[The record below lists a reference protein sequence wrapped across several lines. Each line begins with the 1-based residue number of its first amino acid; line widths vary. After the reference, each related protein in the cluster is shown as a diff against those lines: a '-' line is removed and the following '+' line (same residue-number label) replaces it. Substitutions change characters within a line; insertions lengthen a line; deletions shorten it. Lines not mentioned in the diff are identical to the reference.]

1 MKQILSFIFLSCLAM
16 TARAQNSGPR
26 LFLDLPSIYYTVP
39 NLELAGDRMGVG
51 AEAAFNLATHWSTVR
66 AGGGAVFSVDPN
78 ATDVGESFLTTPY
91 GILEAGGGLYRTNG
105 NQCARTKANAFTA
118 MALVGLRYDLDT
130 RNLKPANEEN
140 SPYGTNFCVGAEFGY
155 FFIRDV
161 FRNFEIVLRGNYF
174 PETEII
180 SANFGFKMFLNL
192 KARR

>member
-140 SPYGTNFCVGAEFGY
+140 SPYGMNFCVGAEFGY

-174 PETEII
+174 PETEIV